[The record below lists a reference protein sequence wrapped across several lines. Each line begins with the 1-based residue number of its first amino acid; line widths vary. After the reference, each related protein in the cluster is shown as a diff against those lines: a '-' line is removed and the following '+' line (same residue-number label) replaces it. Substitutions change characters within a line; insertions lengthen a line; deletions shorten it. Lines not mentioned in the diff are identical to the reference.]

1 MKDLNKPVTMTLAV
15 SKDPAMIKIKIPNA
29 YNFDGSCFY
38 ALLLPA
44 KMKAGLGE
52 GLKDCLEFYKEFSLH
67 RQYIAYTDRI
77 VNGVRK
83 DATSRVIS
91 YLESLVK
98 AVEES
103 LKD

>member
-1 MKDLNKPVTMTLAV
+1 MKDLNKPVFVTMAV
-15 SKDPAMIKIKIPNA
+15 SQDPKMIKLKIPNA

-44 KMKAGLGE
+44 KMKAGLDE

-67 RQYIAYTDRI
+67 RQYIAYTTADM
-77 VNGVRK
+77 NAVRG
-83 DATSRVIS
+83 DATSLVIE

>member
-1 MKDLNKPVTMTLAV
+1 MKDLNKPVFMTLAV
-15 SKDPAMIKIKIPNA
+15 SQDPARIKLKIPNA

-44 KMKAGLGE
+44 KMKAGLDE

-67 RQYIAYTDRI
+67 RQYLAYTAADL
-77 VNGVRK
+77 NAVRS
-83 DATSRVIS
+83 DATSIIIEH
-91 YLESLVK
+91 LESLVK
-98 AVEES
+98 TVEES

>member
-1 MKDLNKPVTMTLAV
+1 MKDLNKPVAMTLAV
-15 SKDPAMIKIKIPNA
+15 SQDPAMIKLKIPNA

-38 ALLLPA
+38 ALLVPE
-44 KMKAGLGE
+44 KMKEGLYE
-52 GLKDCLEFYKEFSLH
+52 GLKDCLEFYREFGN
-67 RQYIAYTDRI
+67 YIAYTERS
-77 VNGVRK
+77 VNGVRN
-83 DATSRVIS
+83 DATSLIIF